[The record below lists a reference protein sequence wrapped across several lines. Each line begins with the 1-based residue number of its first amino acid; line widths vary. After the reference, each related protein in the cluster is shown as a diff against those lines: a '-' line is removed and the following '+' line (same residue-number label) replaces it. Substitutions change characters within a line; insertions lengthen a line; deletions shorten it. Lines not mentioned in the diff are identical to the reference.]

1 MEDTTWF
8 EEKSEDEKLSHL
20 SQQMYSHEGSAKTDF
35 KKLLSLVP
43 VDLVNTGQNQAPQKR
58 GKGSRNDGFS
68 GDYEGCAWVRNSA
81 ARCCL

>member
-8 EEKSEDEKLSHL
+8 EEMSKDEKLSHL
-20 SQQMYSHEGSAKTDF
+20 SQQMYSDEGSAKTDF

-43 VDLVNTGQNQAPQKR
+43 VDLVNTGQNQAPPKR